1 MRYGGIAGA
10 LALALL
16 SLTGCGT
23 QAVIGSA
30 EAVPIEGT
38 PRAVLVTP
46 GKVAPLKVDEAR
58 KLIPGEPFDAP
69 PLKKMVEELRL
80 QTLVMVQFRGEVAGS
95 CKDDK
100 IVFKAGGITD
110 CMVTYNGLQVPW
122 QITVSDDFK
131 ESDMLVKYTMKPLKG
146 VLQAEAVHA
155 LFAEQYQRLGDELR
169 CDQLPAAQLVEP
181 GKKTEFKC
189 QYRTVSGNGRQ
200 ITLRDVTVDVS
211 RRGSIAFL

>member
-16 SLTGCGT
+16 ALTGCGT
-23 QAVIGSA
+23 RSIVGAA

-38 PRAVLVTP
+38 PRAVLITP
-46 GKVAPLKVDEAR
+46 GKAAPLKSEEAR
-58 KLIPGEPFDAP
+58 KLVPDEPLDAP
-69 PLKKMVEELRL
+69 PLKKMVQELRL
-80 QTLVMVQFRGEVAGS
+80 QTLIMVQFRGEVAGS

-110 CMVTYNGLQVPW
+110 CTVTYNGLQVPW

-155 LFAEQYQRLGDELR
+155 LFAEQYQRRGDELR

-189 QYRTVSGNGRQ
+189 QYRTVSAGGRQ
-200 ITLRDVTVDVS
+200 ITLKDVTLDVS
-211 RRGSIAFL
+211 RRGSINFL